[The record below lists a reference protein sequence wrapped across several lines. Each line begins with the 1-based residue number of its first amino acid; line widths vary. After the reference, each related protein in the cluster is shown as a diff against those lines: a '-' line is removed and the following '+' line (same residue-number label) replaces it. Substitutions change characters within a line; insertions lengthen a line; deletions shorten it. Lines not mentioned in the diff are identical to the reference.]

1 MFKSLS
7 ARLCVAALATFAA
20 SVAGA
25 QTIIQDDFT
34 GAASTF
40 KWKTFNGACLTAG
53 DGSGTIPKCY
63 GLPYY
68 GAEVQVGGNTGT
80 LPDAA
85 GVGALR
91 FTNGKPGGYNQAGSI
106 ISNFTFPT
114 GQGLQVNFKT
124 VTYRGD
130 SGGTG
135 KDGADGIS
143 FFLMDGAML
152 PYDTGA
158 TGGSL
163 GYTCSNSNDD
173 PTPRPDG
180 TIRMYDG
187 LAGGYL
193 GLGVDEYGNFLN
205 QSDNTSTG
213 FNYVPGRIGLRG
225 AGNVNFV
232 YLSTNYPSYYPASLT
247 TTVWS
252 GAKRKNNTQAYLADQ
267 AVLNTCKTGYLWDY
281 STPSAPKQTTSAVAN
296 YLAIPGGY
304 KVLSG
309 VTIANEAAQKR
320 PDAQPITYSLKITQ
334 DGLLSF
340 SYSYNGGAY
349 QPVITKQSITTS
361 NGALPASFRFG
372 FAGST
377 GGSTNIHEIL
387 CFQAA
392 PSETSTSSGSIN
404 VYQNPTIKTG
414 TQLFLAYYFPNDWS
428 GQLTAQNVLFDTV
441 LNKVVVGTVPNW
453 DARCILT
460 GVNAATGPCSTGA
473 ATMAA
478 EGSDKRTIF
487 TYDGSKGIPLQW
499 ANFTTA
505 MQNALDAGDA
515 TPYNDNRLKYLRGDR
530 TNEVNSAGVG
540 LFRARNSVLGDI
552 VDASPTW
559 GGPPQLSYSLVTT
572 WVDQL
577 YPSTTMAENSG
588 QKYTEYQKDKSGRM
602 NLVFAGANDGF
613 MHAFRAGSLD
623 TDGNLVDNTS
633 TPNDGYEVFAYMPG
647 AVLASIH
654 SSTDSTLDYS
664 NTQYAH
670 SYYVDATPASG
681 DVYYN
686 GGWHTWLVGG
696 LGAGGAAFYALDVT
710 ETATGTFAETSSSA
724 QKLVVG
730 EWTSSSINCKNV
742 SSCGQFMGSTY
753 GTPQIRRFHNGQWG
767 VIFGNG
773 YGSSKG
779 TAGIFIGLLDSSSGA
794 PSWYYLNANSTTSNG
809 IANPASLDID
819 LDHITDYIYAG
830 DLQGNLWRFDVTDT
844 DPTKWKVSDNSP
856 LFAAGS
862 AQPIT
867 TRPVVGTLKT
877 VSTLQNLAGLT
888 ISTAPERIIV
898 NFGTGRQIPQT
909 VTTPSQYATGSQYL
923 YGVWDWD
930 MDAWNKISPV
940 QQAVSLKAPQ
950 SVALSTL
957 QQQTITTVAATGSV
971 PSYRTVSRNAVC
983 WKGGS
988 GCSPKTMFGWYMLL
1002 PASGEQIIFDPV
1014 LSPDGELV
1022 VNTFIPTTSSPLD
1035 CKATNSSGFSMGV
1048 LPDTGSGGQAPAPGS
1063 AGPTAYFNVTSTIA
1077 ADGVQLNGVG
1087 IPALLS
1093 SGQTA
1098 DQNAEYFITQTGAGA
1113 ATPMSVNRHV
1123 IVTGARLNYLQR
1135 R

>member
-7 ARLCVAALATFAA
+7 ARLLVAALATSVAA
-20 SVAGA
+20 IAGA

-34 GAASTF
+34 GVASSF
-40 KWKTFNGACLTAG
+40 NWKTFNGACLTAG
-53 DGSGTIPKCY
+53 DGTGTIPKCDK
-63 GLPYY
+63 LPYY
-68 GAEVQVGGNTGT
+68 GTEALVGGNTGT
-80 LPDAA
+80 LPDTA
-85 GVGALR
+85 GNGALR

-106 ISNFTFPT
+106 ISNFTFNT
-114 GQGLQVNFKT
+114 GQGLQVTFKT

-135 KDGADGIS
+135 KDGADGMS
-143 FFLMDGAML
+143 FFLMDGAVA

-173 PTPRPDG
+173 PTPRTDG

-193 GLGVDEYGNFLN
+193 GLGIDEYGNFLN
-205 QSDNTSTG
+205 QGDNTATG

-225 AGNVNFV
+225 AGNVSFV
-232 YLSTNYPSYYPASLT
+232 YLNKNFPSMYPSSLT
-247 TTVWS
+247 TTKN
-252 GAKRKNNTQAYLADQ
+252 GTATRKNGSQSYLADQ
-267 AVLNTCKTGYLWDY
+267 AVYNTCKTGYLWDY
-281 STPSAPKQTTSAVAN
+281 STPTAPKQTTTAVAD
-296 YLAIPGGY
+296 YLAIPSGY

-309 VTIANEAAQKR
+309 VTIANESAQKR
-320 PDAQPITYSLKITQ
+320 PDAQPITYNLKITQ

-349 QPVITKQSITTS
+349 QPVITKQSITAS

-441 LNKVVVGTVPNW
+441 KNKVVIGTVPNW

-460 GVNAATGPCSTGA
+460 GVNATTGACSTGV
-473 ATMAA
+473 TTQTA
-478 EGSDKRTIF
+478 EGPSQRTILTF
-487 TYDGSKGIPLQW
+487 DGTKGVPFQW
-499 ANFTTA
+499 ANLSTA
-505 MQNALDAGDA
+505 QQNALDSGDA
-515 TPYNDNRLKYLRGDR
+515 TPYTDKRLQWLRGDR
-530 TNEVNSAGVG
+530 TNEINSSGVG

-559 GGPPQLSYSLVTT
+559 GGPPQLSYSLITT

-577 YPSTTMAENSG
+577 YPSTTMPENSG
-588 QKYTEYQKDKSGRM
+588 QKYTAYQKASGSRL
-602 NLVFAGANDGF
+602 NLVFAGSNDGF
-613 MHAFRAGSLD
+613 LHAFRAGSLD
-623 TDGNLVDNTS
+623 VNGNLVDNTA
-633 TPNDGYEVFAYMPG
+633 TPNDGYEVLAYMP
-647 AVLASIH
+647 ATVLSAIH
-654 SSTDSTLDYS
+654 NSTDSTLDFA

-681 DVYYN
+681 DVFY
-686 GGWHTWLVGG
+686 GGNWHTWVVGG

-710 ETATGTFAETSSSA
+710 DPSIIAETTTAA
-724 QKLVVG
+724 QKVVIG
-730 EWTSSSINCKNV
+730 EWNSSTITCANV
-742 SSCGQFMGSTY
+742 SNCGQFLGNTF
-753 GTPQIRRFHNGQWG
+753 GTPQVRRFHTGQWG

-779 TAGIFIGLLDSSSGA
+779 TAGIYVALLDQSSGA
-794 PSWYYLNANSTTSNG
+794 PTFYYFSTNSTTGNG

-819 LDHITDYIYAG
+819 LDHITDYIYGG
-830 DLQGNLWRFDVTDT
+830 DLQGNLWRFDVTDP
-844 DPTKWKVSDNSP
+844 DPTKWKASANSP
-856 LFAAGS
+856 LFSAGS
-862 AQPIT
+862 SQPIT

-888 ISTAPERIIV
+888 ISTAPERVVV

-909 VTTPSQYATGSQYL
+909 VTTPTQYASGTQYL

-930 MDAWNKISPV
+930 MDNWNKISPV

-950 SVALSTL
+950 SVSTSTL
-957 QQQTITTVAATGSV
+957 QQQTITTVAAAGTI

-983 WKGGS
+983 WSGGS
-988 GCSPKTMFGWYMLL
+988 GCTPATQFGWYMQL
-1002 PASGEQIIFDPV
+1002 PATGEQIIFDPV

-1022 VNTFIPTTSSPLD
+1022 VNTFIPTTSTPLD
-1035 CKATNSSGFSMGV
+1035 CKASTSSGFSMGV
-1048 LPDTGSGGQAPAPGS
+1048 LPDTGSGGLAPSAGS
-1063 AGPTAYFNVTSTIA
+1063 TGPTAYFNVSSTIA

-1087 IPALLS
+1087 IPALMS

-1098 DQNAEYFITQTGAGA
+1098 DQNAEYFITQTGSGA
-1113 ATPMSVNRHV
+1113 APPMSVNRHV

>member
-7 ARLCVAALATFAA
+7 ARLCVAVLATSVAA
-20 SVAGA
+20 IAGA

-34 GAASTF
+34 GTKSTF
-40 KWKTFNGACLTAG
+40 NWKTFNGACLTAG
-53 DGSGTIPKCY
+53 DGTGTIPKCDK
-63 GLPYY
+63 LPYY
-68 GAEVQVGGNTGT
+68 GSEALVGGYTGT
-80 LPDAA
+80 LPDSS
-85 GVGALR
+85 GNGALR

-114 GQGLQVNFKT
+114 GQGLQVTFKT

-135 KDGADGIS
+135 KDGADGMS
-143 FFLMDGAML
+143 FFLMDGAVT

-173 PTPRPDG
+173 PTPRADG

-193 GLGVDEYGNFLN
+193 GLGIDEYGNFLN
-205 QSDNTSTG
+205 QSDNTVTG

-225 AGNVNFV
+225 AGNVSFG
-232 YLSTNYPSYYPASLT
+232 YLSTNFPSMYPSSLT
-247 TTVWS
+247 TTKNGS
-252 GAKRKNNTQAYLADQ
+252 ATRKNGSQSYLADQ
-267 AVLNTCKTGYLWDY
+267 AVYNTCRTGYLWDY
-281 STPSAPKQTTSAVAN
+281 STPSAPKQTTTKIAD

-377 GGSTNIHEIL
+377 GGSTNIHEIM

-414 TQLFLAYYFPNDWS
+414 TQLYLAYYFPNDWS
-428 GQLTAQNVLFDTV
+428 GQLTAQSVLFDTV
-441 LNKVVVGTVPNW
+441 LNKVVIGNVPNW
-453 DARCILT
+453 DARCVLT
-460 GVNAATGPCSTGA
+460 GVNATTGACSTGVT
-473 ATMAA
+473 TMAA
-478 EGSDKRTIF
+478 EGPTARTIL
-487 TYDGSKGIPLQW
+487 TYDGTKGVPFQW
-499 ANFTTA
+499 ANLTTA
-505 MQNALDAGDA
+505 QQNALDSGDA
-515 TPYNDNRLKYLRGDR
+515 TPYNDKRLQWLRGDR
-530 TNEVNSAGVG
+530 TNEVDSSGNG
-540 LFRARNSVLGDI
+540 LFRARNSILGDI
-552 VDASPTW
+552 VDASPLW
-559 GGPPQLSYSLVTT
+559 SGPPQLSYSLITT

-577 YPSTTMAENSG
+577 YPSTSMPENSG
-588 QKYTEYQKDKSGRM
+588 QKYTDYQKASGGRQ

-613 MHAFRAGSLD
+613 LHAFRAGSLD
-623 TDGNLVDNTS
+623 SNGNMVSNTA
-633 TPNDGYEVFAYMPG
+633 TPNDGYEVLAYMPG
-647 AVLASIH
+647 TVLNAIH
-654 SSTDSTLDYS
+654 NSTDSTLDLA

-670 SYYVDATPASG
+670 AYYVDATPASG
-681 DVYYN
+681 DVYY
-686 GGWHTWLVGG
+686 GGAWHTWVVGG
-696 LGAGGAAFYALDVT
+696 LGGGGAAFYALDVT
-710 ETATGTFAETSSSA
+710 DPSVFAETTAAA
-724 QKLVVG
+724 QKVVIG
-730 EWTSSSINCKNV
+730 EWNSSTITCKNV
-742 SSCGQFMGSTY
+742 SSCGQYLGNTF
-753 GTPQIRRFHNGQWG
+753 GTPQLRRFHSGQWG

-773 YGSSKG
+773 YGSAKG
-779 TAGIFIGLLDSSSGA
+779 TAGIFIMLLDKSSGA
-794 PSWYYLNANSTTSNG
+794 PTFYYYNTNSTTNNG

-819 LDHITDYIYAG
+819 LDHTTDYIYAG
-830 DLQGNLWRFDVTDT
+830 DLQGNLWRFDVTD
-844 DPTKWKVSDNSP
+844 PNPSNWSVSANSP
-856 LFAAGS
+856 LYSAGS

-888 ISTAPERIIV
+888 ISTAPERVIV
-898 NFGTGRQIPQT
+898 NFGTGRLIPQT
-909 VTTPSQYATGSQYL
+909 VTTSAQYASGTQYL

-930 MDAWNKISPV
+930 MNNWNKISPV
-940 QQAVSLKAPQ
+940 QQAVSLTGPQ
-950 SVALSTL
+950 TVNAGVL
-957 QQQTITTVAATGSV
+957 QQQTIATVAATGSV
-971 PSYRTVSRNAVC
+971 QSYRTVSRNSVC

-988 GCSPKTMFGWYMLL
+988 NCTLGTQFGWYMAL
-1002 PASGEQIIFDPV
+1002 PATGEQIIFDPV

-1035 CKATNSSGFSMGV
+1035 CKATSSSGFSMGV
-1048 LPDTGSGGQAPAPGS
+1048 LPDTGSGGLSPS
-1063 AGPTAYFNVTSTIA
+1063 ASSTGPTAYFNVNSTIA

-1113 ATPMSVNRHV
+1113 ATPLSVNRHV